1 MKLTYTF
8 WSVKLIFGTYITLGA
23 INVFSCCDKLSF
35 SGLGRARFLHAS
47 VSEPEFEPTSVGGI
61 P

>member
-23 INVFSCCDKLSF
+23 INVFSCCDKLSIED
-35 SGLGRARFLHAS
+35 LRFTMYK
-47 VSEPEFEPTSVGGI
+47 VQFEYLATDVACD
-61 P
+61 